1 MSDKKYN
8 LPLSTPK
15 GSDLDHLLK
24 ELTDGIKSG
33 ILQRRYFEIET
44 DKHYPG
50 RYCITIEFEDISV
63 PSRVIA
69 DPDML
74 KGV

>member
-1 MSDKKYN
+1 MSDKEYN

-24 ELTDGIKSG
+24 QLTDGIKSG

-44 DKHYPG
+44 DVSRPGHYSF
-50 RYCITIEFEDISV
+50 TIEFEDISV